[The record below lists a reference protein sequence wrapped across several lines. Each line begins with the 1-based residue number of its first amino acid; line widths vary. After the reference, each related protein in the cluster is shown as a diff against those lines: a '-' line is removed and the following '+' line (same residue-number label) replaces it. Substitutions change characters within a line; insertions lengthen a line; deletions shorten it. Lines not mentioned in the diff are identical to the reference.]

1 MVNGYLNDKTF
12 GSKKSLFVLLF
23 ALIDVN
29 DLANKFKIFR
39 KILKDG
45 GYLLIR
51 VHQYKFSKSYWKANH
66 IKSGKK
72 KEVSSNH
79 FSTNSLKNLFNFH
92 NFEIVLFEKNIEG
105 VTIIGKKMKK
115 I

>member
-1 MVNGYLNDKTF
+1 MIKPLGVKF
-12 GSKKSLFVLLF
+12 KIIVSLF
-23 ALIDVN
+23 ALTYVN

-66 IKSGKK
+66 FQEVGKK
-72 KEVSSNH
+72 KR
-79 FSTNSLKNLFNFH
+79 FH
-92 NFEIVLFEKNIEG
+92 L
-105 VTIIGKKMKK
+105 IIFQL
-115 I
+115 IL

>member
-1 MVNGYLNDKTF
+1 MIKPLGVKNLNH
-12 GSKKSLFVLLF
+12 SLLF
-23 ALIDVN
+23 ALTYVN

-66 IKSGKK
+66 FQEVEEKK
-72 KEVSSNH
+72 G
-79 FSTNSLKNLFNFH
+79 FH
-92 NFEIVLFEKNIEG
+92 L
-105 VTIIGKKMKK
+105 IIFQL
-115 I
+115 IL